1 MHRIQMDWEVRYAAG
16 KADDLEQS
24 ARNFSNIHAPSGVH
38 DHMAGGIIGSVTNGA
53 VVRMIT
59 QTLTIGKRR
68 FVAVPECDF
77 QRLQKRADEGAARAE
92 FAEEAMRE
100 LKAYRKTGKA
110 ASWIDLKGKLG
121 L

>member
-1 MHRIQMDWEVRYAAG
+1 M
-16 KADDLEQS
+16 
-24 ARNFSNIHAPSGVH
+24 F
-38 DHMAGGIIGSVTNGA
+38 
-53 VVRMIT
+53 T

-68 FVAVPECDF
+68 FVIVPERDF
-77 QRLQKRADEGAARAE
+77 RRLQKRSGEGIVRPE

-110 ASWIDLKGKLG
+110 ANWTEVKRKLG

>member
-1 MHRIQMDWEVRYAAG
+1 MV
-16 KADDLEQS
+16 
-24 ARNFSNIHAPSGVH
+24 
-38 DHMAGGIIGSVTNGA
+38 
-53 VVRMIT
+53 T

-68 FVAVPECDF
+68 FVVVSERDF
-77 QRLQKRADEGAARAE
+77 RRLEKRAAAVRPE

-110 ASWIDLKGKLG
+110 VDWAVVKRKLG

>member
-1 MHRIQMDWEVRYAAG
+1 MV
-16 KADDLEQS
+16 
-24 ARNFSNIHAPSGVH
+24 
-38 DHMAGGIIGSVTNGA
+38 
-53 VVRMIT
+53 T

-68 FVAVPECDF
+68 FVVVPERDF
-77 QRLQKRADEGAARAE
+77 QRLQKQAGEKTVRRE

-110 ASWIDLKGKLG
+110 AKWTDVKRKLG

>member
-1 MHRIQMDWEVRYAAG
+1 M
-16 KADDLEQS
+16 
-24 ARNFSNIHAPSGVH
+24 N
-38 DHMAGGIIGSVTNGA
+38 
-53 VVRMIT
+53 T

-68 FVAVPECDF
+68 FIVVAERDF
-77 QRLQKRADEGAARAE
+77 RRLWKLAGEGAVRPE

-110 ASWIDLKGKLG
+110 AEWTDVKRKLG